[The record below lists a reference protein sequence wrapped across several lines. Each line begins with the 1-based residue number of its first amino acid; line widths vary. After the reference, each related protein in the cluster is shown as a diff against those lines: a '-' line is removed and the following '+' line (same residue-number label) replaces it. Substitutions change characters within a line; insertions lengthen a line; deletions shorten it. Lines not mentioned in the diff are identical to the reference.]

1 MTLGIHRAAHDRA
14 AAAAAV
20 ARREKAAGTAR
31 LRGIRRG
38 LGIVQRLTKRFG
50 CRVGAHARRP
60 GVPRGERQESER
72 RHDAD
77 RSLYHVTTRKMA
89 HVANGS
95 QLHRMLQLMLL
106 GFIRMVDPAEHS
118 RSQPLLEKAPV
129 FGFECL

>member
-20 ARREKAAGTAR
+20 PRREKAAGAAR

-50 CRVGAHARRP
+50 RGVGARGRRL
-60 GVPRGERQESER
+60 GGPRGERQESER
-72 RHDAD
+72 RHDAG
-77 RSLYHVTTRKMA
+77 RPLYHVTTRKMA
-89 HVANGS
+89 HAANGS
-95 QLHRMLQLMLL
+95 QLRRTLQLMLL
-106 GFIRMVDPAEHS
+106 GFIRTVDPAEYS

-129 FGFECL
+129 FRSECL